1 MQYAVRRFRPPR
13 RRESKCKSL
22 EVDKRS
28 AFRRNAAPRW
38 REGRGTPAHGEAIP
52 RPRPTPRA
60 GRYGAASAE
69 RERLLRSDCGSAG
82 GRRGAGSV
90 RCLPVNC
97 DESHQSTPASCSWA
111 ICRGRIGAPC
121 LLGRARHCSAR
132 LFPSFPL
139 LPLSRRR
146 ERLSARRPTARR
158 RAGSSTR
165 LRRLFVAPADRR
177 APSPVVSPLCSGKSG
192 VSSVTAHPRRR
203 GESARRSDVTR
214 GVATRHEVRND

>member
-1 MQYAVRRFRPPR
+1 M
-13 RRESKCKSL
+13 CKSL

-69 RERLLRSDCGSAG
+69 RDCGSAG
-82 GRRGAGSV
+82 EGGRQRV
-90 RCLPVNC
+90 RCLLSSVNC

-146 ERLSARRPTARR
+146 ERLSARRTSARR

-165 LRRLFVAPADRR
+165 LRRLFAAGAEELHLQSPRLRSQIRRERSVTLTMWTECVMPSRGCSVMPEAPAVD
-177 APSPVVSPLCSGKSG
+177 G
-192 VSSVTAHPRRR
+192 
-203 GESARRSDVTR
+203 
-214 GVATRHEVRND
+214 

>member
-1 MQYAVRRFRPPR
+1 MIIYPILYSMQYAVRRFRPPR
-13 RRESKCKSL
+13 RRESKCKSRL
-22 EVDKRS
+22 SKSTNV
-28 AFRRNAAPRW
+28 APFAATRH
-38 REGRGTPAHGEAIP
+38 RAGARGGA
-52 RPRPTPRA
+52 RPRTAKRYRDHARRRGPVDMARRA
-60 GRYGAASAE
+60 RSGTAGA
-69 RERLLRSDCGSAG
+69 RG
-82 GRRGAGSV
+82 GRGAGSV

-146 ERLSARRPTARR
+146 ERLSARRTSARR

-177 APSPVVSPLCSGKSG
+177 APSPVVSPGLCSGKSG

-203 GESARRSDVTR
+203 GESAEI
-214 GVATRHEVRND
+214 GRHARCRYAA

>member
-1 MQYAVRRFRPPR
+1 MARRA
-13 RRESKCKSL
+13 
-22 EVDKRS
+22 RS
-28 AFRRNAAPRW
+28 
-38 REGRGTPAHGEAIP
+38 G
-52 RPRPTPRA
+52 
-60 GRYGAASAE
+60 
-69 RERLLRSDCGSAG
+69 SDCGSAG
-82 GRRGAGSV
+82 PGRGAGSV

-146 ERLSARRPTARR
+146 ERLSARRTSARR